1 MAKCEHCGNDYDKTS
16 KLNATAKCTSS
27 TASSAPFTLWRLNAI
42 TAVVESLATA
52 SKAVR
57 ECFAAPIAL
66 AKAVKTGYAIAVE
79 RCWHRSFDCCF

>member
-1 MAKCEHCGNDYDKTS
+1 VNIAETTTTRPS

-42 TAVVESLATA
+42 TAVAELLATA
-52 SKAVR
+52 SKAAR

-79 RCWHRSFDCCF
+79 QRWH